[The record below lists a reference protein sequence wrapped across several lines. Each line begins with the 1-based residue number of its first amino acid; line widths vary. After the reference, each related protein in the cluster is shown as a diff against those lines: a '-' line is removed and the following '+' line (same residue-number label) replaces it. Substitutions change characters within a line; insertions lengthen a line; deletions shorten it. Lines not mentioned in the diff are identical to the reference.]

1 MFKKTLRCFLFLGSL
16 VFVSSALAS
25 SLKEQCEKDMSQ
37 FAGKYDKALITSA
50 CSKVTQMEGC
60 VSTEGVPIYQY
71 DKNAKDQY
79 DKNAKDQYDKN
90 AKDQYDKNAKDS
102 TAKKILVFSLI
113 HGDEVPAGLLG
124 RFWMQRLEEIESR
137 NQWRIV
143 PILNPDGL
151 LLKTRTNARKVD
163 LNRNFPTRDWEAKAI
178 SEWRVKMRAQPRR
191 FPGDTAASESE
202 TKCALNQIK
211 DFQPDFVVSIHTP
224 LTVLDFDGPKLSPPK
239 FESLPWK
246 SLGHFPGSLGRYLWF
261 ERSTPVLTMEL
272 TPQPPQDLSSYEKL
286 QDLIGGI
293 VKQKIDRK
301 STALSAFIEKEH

>member
-1 MFKKTLRCFLFLGSL
+1 MFKKTVRSFLFFGALF
-16 VFVSSALAS
+16 FVSSSLAS

-37 FAGKYDKALITSA
+37 FAGKYDKSLITSA

-60 VSTEGVPIYQY
+60 VSTQGVPIY
-71 DKNAKDQY
+71 
-79 DKNAKDQYDKN
+79 QYDKN

-124 RFWMQRLEEIESR
+124 RFWMQRLEEIDSR

-178 SEWRVKMRAQPRR
+178 SEWREKMRAQPRR

-224 LTVLDFDGPKLSPPK
+224 LKVLDFDGPKLSPPK